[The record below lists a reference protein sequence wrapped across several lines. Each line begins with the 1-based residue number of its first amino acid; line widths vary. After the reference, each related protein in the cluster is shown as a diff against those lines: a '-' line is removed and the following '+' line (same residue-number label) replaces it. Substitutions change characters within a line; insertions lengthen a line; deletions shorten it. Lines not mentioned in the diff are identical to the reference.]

1 MEDKYNWASTLFEPL
16 YIDGVAQT
24 IRFRHIHYSYYACLW
39 RAAPPHDF
47 GLFIGSSTLDQDLRD
62 VYTIIDWESLLIMPK
77 HVAFKGN
84 NDTYLGT
91 HLLEGRLYLHFS
103 SSSDIGDPTVGNEVI
118 TTSNGS
124 VRIKSYHSG
133 KFWKCSNHNWILAD
147 SHDSYMPSSSNVLT
161 RFLRGRSEQRRKQ
174 KQKQKQ
180 ENNSPES
187 DMLFWPIKVDKNV
200 VALRNLGNMKFCKG
214 LIAADGKTNCLS
226 ATLSTITEEVHLEV
240 EEVVISREICKGDF
254 RLRDARIYNQ
264 SIVTLA
270 TKDAINKTQ
279 EPKTVDVKLSYE
291 ETRTRTWNSSVSLK
305 LGVKTSIQT
314 TVPFI
319 AAEGKIEIL
328 GEFSGDYQWGQAE
341 SLTNC
346 GEGLPGC
353 CATNDNGEGE
363 SASDKVFMRRSLLL
377 LSARHSY

>member
-1 MEDKYNWASTLFEPL
+1 MVPVNLGALSEIHVLVVLKSNYNDKYLRYVHEEDGEMHGFVQFSGEEIVSPYTKYELEMAKSTHYGKGLVHIRCCYNNKYLVRWSPKHNWIVAGADEPMEDKYNWASTLFEPL

-91 HLLEGRLYLHFS
+91 RLLEGRLYLHFS
-103 SSSDIGDPTVGNEVI
+103 SSSDIGDPTVGNEVV

-200 VALRNLGNMKFCKG
+200 VALRNLGNMIVREYIKG
-214 LIAADGKTNCLS
+214 LF
-226 ATLSTITEEVHLEV
+226 
-240 EEVVISREICKGDF
+240 VIYKRESC
-254 RLRDARIYNQ
+254 
-264 SIVTLA
+264 
-270 TKDAINKTQ
+270 
-279 EPKTVDVKLSYE
+279 
-291 ETRTRTWNSSVSLK
+291 SSVVDSEEFEPEALVES
-305 LGVKTSIQT
+305 GVAHQKDNS
-314 TVPFI
+314 VV
-319 AAEGKIEIL
+319 KM
-328 GEFSGDYQWGQAE
+328 
-341 SLTNC
+341 
-346 GEGLPGC
+346 GLEEAHRGWF
-353 CATNDNGEGE
+353 N
-363 SASDKVFMRRSLLL
+363 
-377 LSARHSY
+377 